1 MKFVTRP
8 FRISC
13 VCLYCSLFFAPASQ
27 AGNDMS
33 SIFQTSFAV
42 MVKAAAA
49 IEEGMNNLNAAEGCA
64 ADPMCE
70 SPGDTS
76 SGFETTLGA
85 CCSENDACFNDFNEY
100 VRRTDVALYTLYKNE
115 RTYTIFMMAQNA
127 RIAMMK
133 GAASTSAVG
142 TAIGGKLQAD
152 VAKARKSYIHKFNV
166 TTNANINRL
175 NEFLLGL
182 DSTLKQYCGV
192 DNWYQINGLPI
203 FIHAKTKFPK

>member
-1 MKFVTRP
+1 MKSIAVL
-8 FRISC
+8 FRIT
-13 VCLYCSLFFAPASQ
+13 CLALCCSLSFAPESQ
-27 AGNDMS
+27 ADDAM
-33 SIFQTSFAV
+33 SIFQPSYAD
-42 MVKAAAA
+42 MLKAAAA
-49 IEEGMNNLNAAEGCA
+49 IAEARDNLNAAEGCA

-76 SGFETTLGA
+76 SGFETSLGA
-85 CCSENDACFNDFNEY
+85 CCYEIDDCFNEFNEY
-100 VRRTDVALYTLYKNE
+100 VRKTDVALYTLYKNE

-133 GAASTSAVG
+133 GAASTSAAG
-142 TAIGGKLQAD
+142 TAIGGKLEAD
-152 VAKARKSYIHKFNV
+152 VAKAKKSYVDKFNV
-166 TTNANINRL
+166 TTNANVNRL

-182 DSTLKQYCGV
+182 DSTLKQYCAV